1 MKFTGGM
8 YLPSSDSGRLIV
20 GTWWLGVLVVV
31 TTYCGEFNFLVV
43 NGRTS
48 NSSLDFHRQFG
59 GIFNV
64 SENRKSNFEHPST
77 VE

>member
-31 TTYCGEFNFLVV
+31 TTYCGEFIL
-43 NGRTS
+43 
-48 NSSLDFHRQFG
+48 LLQLL
-59 GIFNV
+59 
-64 SENRKSNFEHPST
+64 KAST
-77 VE
+77 HDIHDLQEIWWHF